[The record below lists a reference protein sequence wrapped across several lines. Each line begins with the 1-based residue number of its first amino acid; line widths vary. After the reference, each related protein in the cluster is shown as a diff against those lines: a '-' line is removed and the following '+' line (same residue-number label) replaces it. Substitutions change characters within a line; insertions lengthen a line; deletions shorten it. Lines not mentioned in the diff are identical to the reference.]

1 MRTLVVD
8 ASALG
13 ALVFGEPQAE
23 EISQAIS
30 DATLVAP
37 ALLWFEMA
45 AVAAKKIRLHPE
57 QASQMRTAF
66 SLAFRLPVAIK
77 EVDYGETVNLA
88 LSSDLTTYDA
98 SYLWLADR
106 LGAELVTLD
115 AKLGRIAKGNKGQ
128 KKKPN

>member
-23 EISQAIS
+23 EISRALT

-45 AVAAKKIRLHPE
+45 AVATKKIRHHPE
-57 QASQMRTAF
+57 LAAQLHGAF
-66 SLAFRLPVAIK
+66 RLAFRLPIAIRD
-77 EVDYGETVNLA
+77 VDYGETVNLA
-88 LSSDLTTYDA
+88 LKNNLTTYDA
-98 SYLWLADR
+98 SYLWLAHQ

-115 AKLGRIAKGNKGQ
+115 TELQRIAE
-128 KKKPN
+128 KKKGRKRPN

>member
-23 EISQAIS
+23 EMSRVLT

-45 AVAAKKIRLHPE
+45 AVATKKIRHHKDLAAQI
-57 QASQMRTAF
+57 QA
-66 SLAFRLPVAIK
+66 AFRLALRLPIVIRD
-77 EVDYGETVNLA
+77 VDYGETVNLA
-88 LSSDLTTYDA
+88 LKSDLTTYDA
-98 SYLWLADR
+98 SYLWLADH
-106 LGAELVTLD
+106 LDAELITLD
-115 AKLGRIAKGNKGQ
+115 AKLGKTAEGRATRKTN
-128 KKKPN
+128 N

>member
-23 EISQAIS
+23 EMSRALT

-45 AVAAKKIRLHPE
+45 AIALKKIRYHKELTIQV
-57 QASQMRTAF
+57 QAAF
-66 SLAFRLPVAIK
+66 GLALRLPISIRD
-77 EVDYGETVNLA
+77 VDYGETVNLA
-88 LSSDLTTYDA
+88 LKSDLTTYDA
-98 SYLWLADR
+98 SYLWLADH
-106 LGAELVTLD
+106 LDAGLITLD
-115 AKLGRIAKGNKGQ
+115 AKLGKNSRGRAPRKTNS
-128 KKKPN
+128 

>member
-23 EISQAIS
+23 EISRALTN
-30 DATLVAP
+30 ATMVAP

-45 AVAAKKIRLHPE
+45 AVAAKKIRRHPE
-57 QASQMRTAF
+57 MAAQIQAAF
-66 SLAFRLPVAIK
+66 RLAFRLPVAIVD
-77 EVDYGETVNLA
+77 VDYGETVNLA
-88 LSSDLTTYDA
+88 LESELTTDDS
-98 SYLWLADR
+98 SYLWLANH

-115 AKLGRIAKGNKGQ
+115 AKLGNTAQ
-128 KKKPN
+128 FLSS

>member
-23 EISQAIS
+23 EMSRVLT

-45 AVAAKKIRLHPE
+45 AIAIKKIRTHKQL
-57 QASQMRTAF
+57 TAQIQTALN
-66 SLAFRLPVAIK
+66 LALQLPIIVRD
-77 EVDYGETVNLA
+77 VDYGETVNLA
-88 LSSDLTTYDA
+88 LASDLTTYDA
-98 SYLWLADR
+98 SYLWLAGHLD
-106 LGAELVTLD
+106 AELVTLD
-115 AKLGRIAKGNKGQ
+115 AKLRKAAEGRMPLKRN
-128 KKKPN
+128 N

>member
-13 ALVFGEPQAE
+13 ALVFGEPRAE
-23 EISQAIS
+23 DISRALT

-45 AVAAKKIRLHPE
+45 AVAAKKIRHHPE
-57 QASQMRTAF
+57 LAGHIQAAF
-66 SLAFRLPVAIK
+66 SLAFSLPIAIK
-77 EVDYGETVNLA
+77 DIDYGETVNLA
-88 LSSDLTTYDA
+88 LKSDLTTYDV
-98 SYLWLADR
+98 SYLWLADH

-115 AKLGRIAKGNKGQ
+115 AKLGKMAEG
-128 KKKPN
+128 KKAGKRRN

>member
-1 MRTLVVD
+1 
-8 ASALG
+8 
-13 ALVFGEPQAE
+13 
-23 EISQAIS
+23 
-30 DATLVAP
+30 
-37 ALLWFEMA
+37 
-45 AVAAKKIRLHPE
+45 
-57 QASQMRTAF
+57 
-66 SLAFRLPVAIK
+66 
-77 EVDYGETVNLA
+77 VNLA

>member
-1 MRTLVVD
+1 MRMLVVD

-23 EISQAIS
+23 EISQALS

-37 ALLWFEMA
+37 VLLWFEMA
-45 AVAAKKIRLHPE
+45 AVAVKKMRLHPE
-57 QASQMRTAF
+57 QASQMRMAF

-77 EVDYGETVNLA
+77 EVNYGETVNLA
-88 LSSDLTTYDA
+88 LNSDLTTYDA

-115 AKLGRIAKGNKGQ
+115 TKLGRIAQGHKGPKR
-128 KKKPN
+128 PN